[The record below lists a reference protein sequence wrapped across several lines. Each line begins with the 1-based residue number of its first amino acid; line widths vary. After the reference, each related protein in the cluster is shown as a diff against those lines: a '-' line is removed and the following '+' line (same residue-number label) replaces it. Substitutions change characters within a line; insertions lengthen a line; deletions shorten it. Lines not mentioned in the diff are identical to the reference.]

1 LPSVTVKGIA
11 MSLSAEQE
19 KAQLLEIRNQID
31 DIDAQIQTLISQ
43 RARCAQK
50 VADIKTQGGKVE
62 AVFYRPEREA
72 QVLRAVKARNEG
84 VLSDNDMARLFRE
97 IMSACLALE
106 QPIKVAYLGPKGS
119 YTHAAVLKQFG
130 SFAQPYAVS
139 TIDDVFQAV
148 ETGVSHYGMVPVE
161 NSTEGVVNATQAN
174 LIQTSLKVT
183 GEVELA
189 IHHCL
194 LSKSTELSAIKKVVA
209 HAQALGQCRTWLKN
223 HLPGVDLE
231 AVDSNALAAKM
242 AQNDPCLAAI
252 ASEQAAV
259 LYALNIVKSHIED
272 ARDNTTKF
280 WVLGAELPAPSGE
293 DKTALVLSM
302 PNRAGALF
310 DILSSFAKRHI
321 SMTRIVSRPSHNK
334 KWDYVFF
341 IDIAGHQAEAQVAEA
356 LEEVKQHASFF
367 KLLGSY
373 PVSPLE

>member
-1 LPSVTVKGIA
+1 

-19 KAQLLEIRNQID
+19 KVQLLAIRNEID
-31 DIDAQIQTLISQ
+31 AIDAQIQTLISQ

-106 QPIKVAYLGPKGS
+106 QPMKVAYLGPEGS

-148 ETGVSHYGMVPVE
+148 ETGATHYGMVPVE

-194 LSKSTELSAIKKVVA
+194 LSKSSELSAIKKVVA

-242 AQNDPCLAAI
+242 AQNDPSLAAI
-252 ASEQAAV
+252 ASQQAAV

-272 ARDNTTKF
+272 TRDNTTKF

-310 DILSSFAKRHI
+310 DILSSFAKREI
-321 SMTRIVSRPSHNK
+321 SMTRIVSRPSSDK

-341 IDIAGHQAEAQVAEA
+341 IDIAGHQAEPQVADA

>member
-1 LPSVTVKGIA
+1 MSVTA
-11 MSLSAEQE
+11 DQE
-19 KAQLLEIRNQID
+19 KAQLTEIRNEID
-31 DIDAQIQTLISQ
+31 AIDAQIQQLISQ

-50 VADIKTQGGKVE
+50 VADIKTQGGQVH

-72 QVLRAVKARNEG
+72 QVLRAVKARNDS

-106 QPIKVAYLGPKGS
+106 QPMKVAYLGPEGS
-119 YTHAAVLKQFG
+119 YTHAAALKQFG
-130 SFAQPYAVS
+130 SFVQPYAVS
-139 TIDDVFQAV
+139 TIEDVFKAV
-148 ETGVSHYGMVPVE
+148 ETGLANYGIVPVE
-161 NSTEGVVNATQAN
+161 NSTEGVVNATQDN
-174 LIQTSLKVT
+174 LIQTRLQVT
-183 GEVELA
+183 GEVDLA

-194 LSKSTELSAIKKVVA
+194 LSKATDLTMVKKVVA
-209 HAQALGQCRTWLKN
+209 HAQALGQCRAWLKN
-223 HLPGVDLE
+223 NLPGVSLE

-242 AQNDPCLAAI
+242 AQSDASLAAI

-259 LYALNIVKSHIED
+259 LYELNILKSHIED
-272 ARDNTTKF
+272 VRDNTTKF

-310 DILSSFAKRHI
+310 DILSSFAKRSI
-321 SMTRIVSRPSHNK
+321 SMTRIVSRPSSNK

-341 IDIAGHQAEAQVAEA
+341 IDIAGHQSEPTVSEA

-373 PVSPLE
+373 PVSPLD